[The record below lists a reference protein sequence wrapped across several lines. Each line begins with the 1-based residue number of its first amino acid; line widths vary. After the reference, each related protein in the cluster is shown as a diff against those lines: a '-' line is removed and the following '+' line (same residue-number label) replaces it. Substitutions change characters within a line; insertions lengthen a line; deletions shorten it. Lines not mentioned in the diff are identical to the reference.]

1 MRHNRCM
8 PTYRTPAPH
17 LMPTETP
24 LPPGEDSSSSPHSP
38 HISRPQKWPLPALEE
53 PNLTWGDLQGVE
65 LHQTMKET
73 FDEVVHWRRNLFQV
87 LSGSAGK
94 AFVAELAWP
103 YQAYADGS
111 SLESVALMACSVAP
125 ILLLQKPGRTSKS
138 KDHTI
143 HLQRRL
149 DLWLNGEL
157 RALVNEGRCIQKHLR
172 TGTRRKD
179 DDEAIAR
186 TFRDLILNG
195 KVMQRC
201 HALSVQEN
209 RW

>member
-1 MRHNRCM
+1 
-8 PTYRTPAPH
+8 
-17 LMPTETP
+17 
-24 LPPGEDSSSSPHSP
+24 
-38 HISRPQKWPLPALEE
+38 
-53 PNLTWGDLQGVE
+53 
-65 LHQTMKET
+65 MKET

-87 LSGSAGK
+87 PSGSAGK
-94 AFVAELAWP
+94 AFIAELARL

-138 KDHTI
+138 KDHMI

-172 TGTRRKD
+172 TGTRWKD
-179 DDEAIAR
+179 DDEVIAR

-195 KVMQRC
+195 KVRDAMRY
-201 HALSVQEN
+201 LSRKTGGGVLQLDEMILD
-209 RW
+209 RKEGDDTIMRSV